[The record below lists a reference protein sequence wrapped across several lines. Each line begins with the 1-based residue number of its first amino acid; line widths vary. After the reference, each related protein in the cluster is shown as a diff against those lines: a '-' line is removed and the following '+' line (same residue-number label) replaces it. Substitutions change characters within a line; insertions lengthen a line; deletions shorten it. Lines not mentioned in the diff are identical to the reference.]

1 MPGYTHCN
9 TDELS
14 ELFGR
19 KLSADE
25 LHDLSEIIEEQ
36 AWSMR
41 RDNPNLEFEQ
51 SLQDAVPDSLIT
63 MQNRIQQRRREAA
76 QVMAITVEKV
86 HILEEHWK
94 ADPAEGLKAI
104 MVGSPFIKPGAKRSA
119 AGLQDAKIGK
129 NMGRF
134 NDELTS
140 LDPEGGLRRKFISGE
155 LDEEMKRA
163 AQAIDDVDGAGVRL
177 PELNPDAVTLARLII
192 KHSELAR
199 LDFNRAGGR
208 VERLPGR
215 LVGQS
220 HNQSRIRNARKALRK
235 EGVATDALT
244 DEDAWV
250 EYMAR
255 ELDTFRSFKGEFVGE
270 DIRPFLREKYGDFS
284 RGDHL
289 QFRVADE
296 PGGRVG
302 SGLGKERVFF
312 FKGGVEGEIRYSNIF
327 GEDSVKDVFLG
338 ELQLLGHKEGLVN
351 ALSPDAIGVLQ
362 TTALAA
368 QKMARKAGKKAEK
381 KFNKFTNQ
389 GEFIK
394 SKGLGMDKTSL
405 WWKEIS
411 GQNASPVENIWTTIG
426 TALRLLQNIK
436 FLGRATLASVVDVA
450 TVGSSF
456 RYQGRGFFDGHAEA
470 LGTIFEPKA
479 SSAHK
484 REVWE
489 ALGVGIDYMNG
500 LNHGRFSVDDSP
512 VGMMGK
518 MNTMFFRFNF
528 LTQWTDN
535 MKRGTA
541 ISNARYMGIQ
551 SQKAWDSL
559 DPTLRGL
566 LTTYGFDEAD
576 WKILSKVD
584 YSQSPDGKAYLSID
598 ALTTLKDSAY
608 ANKAKA
614 TGKSIEVLK
623 QEMNEK
629 LRLYHIDM
637 VESSVITPD
646 AETRA
651 LTTGGHAKGSY
662 QREIYRA
669 FFQFKA
675 FPISMYKRVVRR
687 EVFGRGTEE
696 TNFVKALTSGNG
708 EMQGMSEL
716 LASATVMGYI
726 ALTLKDLTAGKTPR
740 VPTTSD
746 MAFKLFLDSMLQG
759 GAAGIYGD
767 IAIGDALRRRP
778 LSKGFLETLGGPI
791 FSFLAQDVIG
801 GISDVSY
808 GMLTGQ
814 DGDKIATRIW
824 GSVGRDLP
832 LANTFWL
839 KAALDYS
846 FLHRVQEDLAPGS
859 MERLNK
865 RAEERGQRY
874 LAPLPVGGS

>member
-1 MPGYTHCN
+1 MAGYAHCN
-9 TDELS
+9 TNELT

-19 KLSADE
+19 QLSADE
-25 LHDLSEIIEEQ
+25 LRDLSEIIEEQ

-41 RDNPNLEFEQ
+41 RDNPNLEFNQ

-63 MQNRIQQRRREAA
+63 MQNRIQQKRREAA
-76 QVMAITVEKV
+76 QVMATTVEKV
-86 HILEEHWK
+86 RNLEEHWK

-119 AGLQDAKIGK
+119 AALQDAAIGK

-134 NDELTS
+134 NDELTKT
-140 LDPEGGLRRKFISGE
+140 DPSGGLRRKLLSGE
-155 LDEEMKRA
+155 LDDEMRRA
-163 AQAIDDVDGAGVRL
+163 AMAIDDVDGAGVRL
-177 PELNPDAVTLARLII
+177 LELDPDAVTLARLII
-192 KHSELAR
+192 KHSELSR

-220 HNQSRIRNARKALRK
+220 HKQSRIRNARKSLRK
-235 EGVATDALT
+235 QGVDTKALS

-250 EYMAR
+250 EYMTR
-255 ELDTFRSFKGEFVGE
+255 ELDEFRSFKGEFIGE
-270 DIRPFLREKYGDFS
+270 DIQPFLREKYGDFS

-289 QFRVADE
+289 QFRVADT

-312 FKGGVEGEIRYSNIF
+312 FKDGVEGEIRYSKIF
-327 GEDSVKDVFLG
+327 GEELVKDSFLG
-338 ELQLLGHKEGLVN
+338 ELTLIGHKEGLLDG
-351 ALSPDAIGVLQ
+351 LSPDAIGVLQ

-368 QKMARKAGKKAEK
+368 QKMARKSGKTAEK
-381 KFNKFTNQ
+381 KFNKFTNH

-394 SKGLGMDKTSL
+394 SKGLGMDKSSL

-411 GQNASPVENIWTTIG
+411 GQNASPVENLWSTVG
-426 TALRLLQNIK
+426 SALRLLQNIK

-456 RYQGRGFFDGHAEA
+456 RYQGRSFFDGHAEA
-470 LGTIFEPKA
+470 LGTIFEPKR

-484 REVWE
+484 QEVWE
-489 ALGVGIDYMNG
+489 ALGVGADYMNG

-512 VGMMGK
+512 VGTIGK

-535 MKRGTA
+535 MKRGA
-541 ISNARYMGIQ
+541 ALSNARYMGIQ
-551 SQKAWDSL
+551 SSKAWGSL
-559 DPTLRGL
+559 DPTLRDL

-576 WKILSKVD
+576 WKIISKVD

-598 ALTTLKDSAY
+598 SLNTLKDNAYSA
-608 ANKAKA
+608 KAKA
-614 TGKSIEVLK
+614 TNKSVDELRRELE
-623 QEMNEK
+623 QK
-629 LRLYHIDM
+629 LRLYHLDM
-637 VESSVITPD
+637 VDSAVITPD
-646 AETRA
+646 AEVRA

-662 QREIYRA
+662 QRELYRA

-675 FPISMYKRVVRR
+675 FPISIYKRVVRR

-696 TNFVKALTSGNG
+696 TAFLKALNSGNG
-708 EMQGMSEL
+708 EMLGTAEL
-716 LASATVMGYI
+716 LTSATIMGYI
-726 ALTLKDLTAGKTPR
+726 ALTLKDLSAGKTPR

-746 MAFKLFLDSMLQG
+746 MAFRLFLDSMLQG
-759 GAAGIYGD
+759 GASGIYGD
-767 IAIGDALRRRP
+767 IVIGDALRRRP
-778 LSKGFLETLGGPI
+778 LSKGFLETLGGPT

-801 GISDVSY
+801 GISDVTY

-824 GSVGRDLP
+824 GSVGRDIP